1 MVLGNDMLATLT
13 QIGFTLPLLES
24 IQTLADISTK
34 LNAAVNAVA
43 TDKTIIERFSALGF
57 KTAPASPEALT
68 KTPKP
73 KPPNGPRTFATRRL
87 SRIKVDEC
95 HGLKTDQN
103 LFLKPIS
110 R

>member
-43 TDKTIIERFSALGF
+43 TDKTIIERFSALWF
-57 KTAPASPEALT
+57 ETAPVSHKALT
-68 KTPKP
+68 QSLKAQTAKWTKVIRDAQIKP
-73 KPPNGPRTFATRRL
+73 
-87 SRIKVDEC
+87 
-95 HGLKTDQN
+95 H
-103 LFLKPIS
+103 
-110 R
+110 